1 MGRRSNARLKTQP
14 RSEKPAFKDR
24 TTRSLSGVRLALSL
38 ALFAALLYSPSW
50 RYGFVGDDSRV
61 ILDNQWTKQG
71 VPALPHIMAHSLYF
85 GAVPL
90 NGGLYRPIA
99 GAYYD
104 IVGAVTGLSATGYHL
119 AQLALYAL
127 NAALVFLFFARLKRS
142 SMALPLVATL
152 LFIVHPIHTEVV
164 DNIKSADEMLCLAF
178 LLVSAISWLAFA
190 DQRDRRFRITAFVA
204 YGAAVCS
211 KETAVAMVV
220 LFPAL
225 WYFFRGRSLRDS
237 VSSAVP
243 FVGVAVGYLLL
254 RQVVLSREPATAIVT
269 VLNNALVSTADRWTR
284 LASALGFLTRYAQM
298 LFWPHPLSFDYSYN
312 AVPLRTFADP
322 RAWIALALCSLG
334 IGVFAVR
341 SRGRHEDAFVV
352 LWCFASIVLVSNVFF
367 LISTNFGERLL
378 YVPSVMFCYLM
389 ALVLFRVA
397 RVPEDRPLREA
408 SRSPVLVGVVL
419 LVVVAAVPAVF
430 LRTGQWRDQLTLF
443 EADVHTYPNSA
454 RLNAFVGSLY
464 YYAGDKLVADQRD
477 PAAAAGD
484 FVKARTYLLRSLEIQ
499 DIFTEIHAVLGM
511 AEYQLQD
518 YRNAIPHLQQ
528 ALQFTNYHGIAS
540 EMLGESYER
549 NGMADGALDV
559 YSHMHEGGLR
569 FPHELFVLGQNAAV
583 HGDLDRSI
591 SYFSEMVASSPGDAN
606 PNFDLAQMASRKGDY
621 ALSLSAAQRCIG
633 IQPNH
638 AGCLALA
645 AEALVRTGHPAEAES
660 YFERAKSLDP
670 RLSRSPDQPSV
681 RR

>member
-1 MGRRSNARLKTQP
+1 MGRRSHARLKAPNRT
-14 RSEKPAFKDR
+14 EKPALKDR
-24 TTRSLSGVRLALSL
+24 RTRSLSGVWFTLSL
-38 ALFAALLYSPSW
+38 ALCAALLYSPSW
-50 RYGFVGDDSRV
+50 QYGFVGDDSRV
-61 ILDNQWTKQG
+61 ILNNQWTKQG
-71 VPALPHIMAHSLYF
+71 VSALPHILAHSLYF
-85 GAVPL
+85 GDVPL

-104 IVGAVTGLSATGYHL
+104 MVGTVSDLSATGYHL

-127 NAALVFLFFARLKRS
+127 NAALVFLFFTRLRRS
-142 SMALPLVATL
+142 STALPLVATL

-178 LLVSAISWLAFA
+178 LLMSAMSWLALA
-190 DQRDRRFRITAFVA
+190 DHQDRRLRITAFVA

-220 LFPAL
+220 VFPAL

-237 VSSAVP
+237 LAAAVP
-243 FVGVAVGYLLL
+243 FVGVAVAYLLL

-269 VLNNALVSTADRWTR
+269 VLNNALLSTADESTR
-284 LASALGFLTRYAQM
+284 VASALGFLTKYAQM

-334 IGVFAVR
+334 IGVFVAR
-341 SRGRHEDAFVV
+341 SRGRHREAFVV

-378 YVPSVMFCYLM
+378 YVPSVMSCYLV
-389 ALVLFRVA
+389 AIVFFRVA

-408 SRSPVLVGVVL
+408 IRSPVLMGLVL
-419 LVVVAAVPAVF
+419 MIVVAGVPAVL
-430 LRTGQWRDQLTLF
+430 LRTSQWRDQLTLF
-443 EADVHTYPNSA
+443 ETDVHTYPNSA

-464 YYAGDKLVADQRD
+464 YYAGDKLIADQRD
-477 PAAAAGD
+477 PAAAAGY
-484 FVKARTYLLRSLEIQ
+484 FVKARTYLRRSLEIQ
-499 DIFTEIHAVLGM
+499 DVFTEIHAVLGM

-518 YRNAIPHLQQ
+518 YRSAIPHLQQ
-528 ALQFTNYHGIAS
+528 ALEFANYRGIAS

-549 NGMADGALDV
+549 IGMADNALGV
-559 YSHMHEGGLR
+559 YTRMHEEGLR
-569 FPHELFVLGQNAAV
+569 FPHELFVLGQNAAER
-583 HGDLDRSI
+583 GDLDRSI
-591 SYFSEMVASSPGDAN
+591 SYFSEMVASSPADAN
-606 PNFDLAQMASRKGDY
+606 PNFDLAQMANRKGDY
-621 ALSLSAAQRCIG
+621 ALSLTAAQRCIG

-660 YFERAKSLDP
+660 YFERAKAVDP
-670 RLSRSPDQPSV
+670 RLSRSSDQAGV